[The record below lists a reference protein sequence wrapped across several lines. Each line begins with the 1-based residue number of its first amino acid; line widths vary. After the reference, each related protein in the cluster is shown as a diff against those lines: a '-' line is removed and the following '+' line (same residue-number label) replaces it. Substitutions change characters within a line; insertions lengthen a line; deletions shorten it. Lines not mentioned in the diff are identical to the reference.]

1 MKTCPTC
8 NRPYSDET
16 MVYCLADGA
25 RLVNVS
31 RKLDLDATWRLS
43 PPAAEQSITQVPPTL
58 AAHQTAEPKPL
69 TTLQYQPG
77 LQHAPQQPPQTAD
90 STPRGTRSVLP
101 WIFAIVVVLA
111 GSGVLIAW
119 IVTRSRGDSA
129 VTQTPVT
136 TQVPATSPEPTAEPA
151 ADPKVEAKT
160 AKNSDKSQPVN
171 VSSATAP
178 KNSAAKSQGLVPLP
192 SRKSGIANE
201 RKTDAVSVKKEK
213 KKEEPRPTG
222 ESFIPVKP

>member
-77 LQHAPQQPPQTAD
+77 LQHA
-90 STPRGTRSVLP
+90 
-101 WIFAIVVVLA
+101 
-111 GSGVLIAW
+111 VLIL
-119 IVTRSRGDSA
+119 RR
-129 VTQTPVT
+129 
-136 TQVPATSPEPTAEPA
+136 TS
-151 ADPKVEAKT
+151 
-160 AKNSDKSQPVN
+160 
-171 VSSATAP
+171 
-178 KNSAAKSQGLVPLP
+178 
-192 SRKSGIANE
+192 IAMLN
-201 RKTDAVSVKKEK
+201 
-213 KKEEPRPTG
+213 
-222 ESFIPVKP
+222 